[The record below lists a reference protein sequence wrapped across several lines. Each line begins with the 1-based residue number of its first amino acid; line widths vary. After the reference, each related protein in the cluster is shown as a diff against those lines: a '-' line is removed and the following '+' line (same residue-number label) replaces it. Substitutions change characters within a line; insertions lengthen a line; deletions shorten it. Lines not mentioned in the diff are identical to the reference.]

1 VRVGGGD
8 GAVEAKADRRAVL
21 EGPRYL
27 GGGGMDEEKSKG
39 ETHDGILSK
48 ARIARNPAAHP
59 NID

>member
-8 GAVEAKADRRAVL
+8 GAVEAKAYRRAVL

-48 ARIARNPAAHP
+48 ARIARKA
-59 NID
+59 